1 MPRQRSGIAQRHAG
15 RTSRGAR
22 SCTTLDVSRLV
33 YDGRCFDPSCR
44 SLVTAAIEIDCHV
57 QLQCSIAQ
65 PQETCFILS
74 HLFDL
79 SHTFPEFPH
88 VLPADCRVQS

>member
-33 YDGRCFDPSCR
+33 YDGGCSDPSLR
-44 SLVTAAIEIDCHV
+44 TLVMAIIENDCHV
-57 QLQCSIAQ
+57 QLWCII
-65 PQETCFILS
+65 T
-74 HLFDL
+74 
-79 SHTFPEFPH
+79 
-88 VLPADCRVQS
+88 